1 MPAIITCAVTGARGY
16 VGSHIESSL
25 HATGYRVIR
34 LGRNPAHD
42 DRLFILGEPVESSIL
57 EGADALIHCAY
68 DFGTRTASEENRIN
82 VEGSLQLL
90 RAAQRAGTKRIVFI
104 STVSA
109 FEGCRSFYGQGKL
122 EVERVVL
129 AMGGIVL
136 RPGLVYGDPGKGMFG
151 ALSRL
156 TRLPLLPVFDGG
168 RQPFVLVH
176 VDDLAHAIVQAL
188 EWQPSRTDGPV
199 VLAHPEPMAFIDI
212 LRLIAARQ
220 HRRLRTVSIPGG
232 LGVFLLRL
240 IEKLGLSAE
249 FRSDSL
255 VSLLNVNPA
264 LDFTLTGQLG
274 LRFRR
279 FADTDPSV
287 F

>member
-1 MPAIITCAVTGARGY
+1 MPSIITCAVTGARGY
-16 VGSHIESSL
+16 IGSHVSSHL
-25 HATGYRVIR
+25 ERAGHKVLR
-34 LGRNPAHD
+34 LGRSRDRD
-42 DRLFILGEPVESSIL
+42 DRFFVLGDPVDPSAL
-57 EGADALIHCAY
+57 EGADALVHCAY
-68 DFGTRTASEENRIN
+68 DFGTRTVSEENRIN
-82 VEGSLQLL
+82 VNGSLQLL
-90 RAAQRAGTKRIVFI
+90 RAAQQAGTRRVVFI

-122 EVERVVL
+122 EVERAVL

-136 RPGLVYGDPGKGMFG
+136 RPGLVYGEPGKGMFG

-168 RQPFVLVH
+168 RQSFVLVH
-176 VDDLAHAIVQAL
+176 VDDLARTIVEAL
-188 EWQPSRTDGPV
+188 EWEASKVDGPV
-199 VLAHPEPMAFIDI
+199 VLAHPEPMTFADI
-212 LRLIAARQ
+212 LRCIAGRQ
-220 HRRLRTVSIPGG
+220 GRRLRTVSIPGG

-240 IEKLGLSAE
+240 IEKLGLSVG

-264 LDFTLTGQLG
+264 LDFALTERLG

-279 FADTDPSV
+279 FAEADPAV